1 MSVVEAYKQ
10 DLQECYTNIMEESER
25 TGGAKKDIV
34 GRQYEDFRVRCI
46 TRHEQLDVAT
56 PEEVKLFKKELG
68 GKYNADQYIVDRAS
82 RKLLALEED
91 KGHYVDKCFAKRA
104 VINAMETIALC
115 VKKNVDVPYFL
126 LSCPTNYDIESLL
139 DDLGGIFNERSFS
152 ILGDKLKFFPL
163 CDHGRTSRDKYLK
176 DSVVPFQLSN
186 QRIVEENSFLA
197 NLGVS

>member
-68 GKYNADQYIVDRAS
+68 GKYNAD
-82 RKLLALEED
+82 
-91 KGHYVDKCFAKRA
+91 
-104 VINAMETIALC
+104 
-115 VKKNVDVPYFL
+115 
-126 LSCPTNYDIESLL
+126 
-139 DDLGGIFNERSFS
+139 
-152 ILGDKLKFFPL
+152 
-163 CDHGRTSRDKYLK
+163 
-176 DSVVPFQLSN
+176 
-186 QRIVEENSFLA
+186 
-197 NLGVS
+197 